1 VSLTINCF
9 RDDPGDCSSFVRE
22 IIVVTLATKR
32 SFPTKVGTV
41 YHLSQYT
48 SDCLDC
54 QGVTQKTIKELLSNL
69 KSQAR
74 KKRSKN

>member
-1 VSLTINCF
+1 MEKHGIDFNFAKTSDL
-9 RDDPGDCSSFVRE
+9 SS
-22 IIVVTLATKR
+22 
-32 SFPTKVGTV
+32 
-41 YHLSQYT
+41 

>member
-1 VSLTINCF
+1 MFLT
-9 RDDPGDCSSFVRE
+9 SSALHLLTGSGFEPVR
-22 IIVVTLATKR
+22 
-32 SFPTKVGTV
+32 
-41 YHLSQYT
+41 

>member
-1 VSLTINCF
+1 MTIFKQVMPINNQWQE
-9 RDDPGDCSSFVRE
+9 R
-22 IIVVTLATKR
+22 
-32 SFPTKVGTV
+32 
-41 YHLSQYT
+41 

>member
-1 VSLTINCF
+1 MITY
-9 RDDPGDCSSFVRE
+9 
-22 IIVVTLATKR
+22 LATVH
-32 SFPTKVGTV
+32 KVR
-41 YHLSQYT
+41 